1 MKLSEL
7 GEFGLIDWLRQAVGE
22 DPAGILGIGDD
33 CACWSIPHGYQ
44 LLVTTDLLLEGV
56 HFRRDWT
63 DMRRL
68 GRKAVA
74 VNLSDIAAMG
84 GSPER
89 LVLGLG
95 LPTTIELAAV
105 EQFLEGFLEAAREH
119 GVHLVGGDTC
129 RAQQFLTISVTAFGT
144 TPSQRAI
151 RRDTA
156 RPGDLLFVSGT
167 LGDSALGLQR
177 LQLGG
182 KVDPYLLQRHLDPTP
197 RIELGAR
204 LAASGL
210 ASAML
215 DISDGLLADLGH
227 LLGHQVP
234 GALIKRQSIP
244 LSEPFKVALEENPQL
259 WELALSGG
267 EDYELLFTSAADDCA
282 QILTLAQA
290 VGVQVTPIG
299 EMCHERQGLWLE
311 HPPGEVKSMPAS
323 GFQHFSSNFEEDQNG
338 LD

>member
-7 GEFGLIDWLRQAVGE
+7 GEFGLIDWLRQAVGK
-22 DPAGILGIGDD
+22 DPAGTLGIGDD
-33 CACWSIPHGYQ
+33 CAAWSVPSGTQ
-44 LLVTTDLLLEGV
+44 LLVTSDLLLEGT

-84 GSPER
+84 GTPER
-89 LVLGLG
+89 LLLGLG
-95 LPTTIELAAV
+95 LPATIELADV
-105 EQFLEGFLEAAREH
+105 EQLLEGFLEAAREH
-119 GVHLVGGDTC
+119 RVHLVGGDTC

-144 TPSQRAI
+144 IPAQQAI

-167 LGDSALGLQR
+167 LGDSALGLQQ
-177 LQLGG
+177 LQQGG
-182 KVDPYLLQRHLDPTP
+182 GVDPYLLQRHLDPTP

-210 ASAML
+210 ISAML
-215 DISDGLLADLGH
+215 DISDGLLADLEH
-227 LLGHQVP
+227 LLGHRVT
-234 GALIKRQSIP
+234 GALLKQQSIP
-244 LSEPFKVALEENPQL
+244 LSGPFKVALDENPKL

-267 EDYELLFTSAADDCA
+267 EDYELLFTAAAEDRA
-282 QILTLAQA
+282 QILALAQTI
-290 VGVQVTPIG
+290 GIKVTPIG
-299 EMCHERQGLWLE
+299 AMCHDRQGLWIELVT
-311 HPPGEVKSMPAS
+311 GERVVMPAS
-323 GFQHFSSNFEEDQNG
+323 GFQHFPSDNEE
-338 LD
+338 